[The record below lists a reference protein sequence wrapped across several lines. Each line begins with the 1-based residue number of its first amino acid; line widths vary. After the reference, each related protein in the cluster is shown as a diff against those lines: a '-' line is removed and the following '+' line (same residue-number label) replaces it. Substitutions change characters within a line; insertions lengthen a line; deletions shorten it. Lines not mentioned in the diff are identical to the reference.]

1 MRNTKY
7 TYFTRSGDY
16 GDVDIVNEWTDL
28 IRRYPGVG
36 VTAMVTDKWTDVMW
50 EAIEACAPSK
60 RSELA
65 NHISTGI
72 HLTDNTD
79 VCKWCG
85 ISKDLLSY
93 KGVTS
98 YKAPAPRANK
108 PPVIFQPVAPVVL
121 DEGLKDA
128 LVDAVDHVKDVH
140 AEEIQSTLEQIS
152 KGETK

>member
-36 VTAMVTDKWTDVMW
+36 VTAMVTDTWTDVMW
-50 EAIEACAPSK
+50 EAIKACAPNR
-60 RSELA
+60 RSEMA

-79 VCKWCG
+79 TCKWCG
-85 ISKDLLSY
+85 ISKDLLSFNGKIAY
-93 KGVTS
+93 S
-98 YKAPAPRANK
+98 APAPKARPA
-108 PPVIFQPVAPVVL
+108 QPVSYAPVVSKPPVVL
-121 DEGLKDA
+121 DSTLKDA
-128 LVDAVDHVKDVH
+128 LVGAVDHVKELH
-140 AEEIQSTLEQIS
+140 ADEIQSTLDQIN
-152 KGETK
+152 K